1 VSVHKPIRDIAVNL
15 LQERSEHMTTITTTT
30 GRIENRVEGGETAP
44 VALEVVLY
52 RLASGV
58 EEARFLAE
66 TAWMQQWLEVQPGY
80 LSRELAKSADGL
92 WIDIVTWRTMEAA
105 AQAAE
110 KFGQEPKAQE
120 FGLYVDLAELQM
132 LHFNRQLHLAA
143 PSM

>member
-1 VSVHKPIRDIAVNL
+1 
-15 LQERSEHMTTITTTT
+15 
-30 GRIENRVEGGETAP
+30 
-44 VALEVVLY
+44 
-52 RLASGV
+52 
-58 EEARFLAE
+58 
-66 TAWMQQWLEVQPGY
+66 
-80 LSRELAKSADGL
+80 
-92 WIDIVTWRTMEAA
+92 MEAA

>member
-80 LSRELAKSADGL
+80 LSRELAKSAD
-92 WIDIVTWRTMEAA
+92 
-105 AQAAE
+105 
-110 KFGQEPKAQE
+110 
-120 FGLYVDLAELQM
+120 
-132 LHFNRQLHLAA
+132 
-143 PSM
+143 